1 MQSMQMNQAVMQGL
15 KGASGVMAKINADM
29 NVSEIRDVLKVF
41 SKEMMK
47 ADMNGEMMTD
57 AFEMT
62 EDASTVSNAEE
73 LYDGILGEI
82 GLEYQKG

>member
-1 MQSMQMNQAVMQGL
+1 MQMASMQMNQAVMQGL

-41 SKEMMK
+41 NKEMMK
-47 ADMNGEMMTD
+47 ADMNGEMMAD
-57 AFEMT
+57 SFEMM
-62 EDASTVSNAEE
+62 EGAETVANAEE

-82 GLEYQKG
+82 GLEY